1 MIFMQPAENR
11 LFAIAFVKLVKAFR
25 SPTRSSERNITLKC
39 EVRHPELPSCEPQG
53 LLFFGAPSRA
63 NSGASRSHS
72 AHGGRMRG
80 WSGGMNGVGC
90 KFWFAKKEQK
100 QKQNTDKKKRRRNNE
115 FTGINFERRVAFT
128 IFYIK
133 LNYFI

>member
-1 MIFMQPAENR
+1 MP
-11 LFAIAFVKLVKAFR
+11 
-25 SPTRSSERNITLKC
+25 P
-39 EVRHPELPSCEPQG
+39 CEPQG

-90 KFWFAKKEQK
+90 RFCFAKTEQK
-100 QKQNTDKKKRRRNNE
+100 QKQNTDKKREGVTMNLQELILKD
-115 FTGINFERRVAFT
+115 VWH
-128 IFYIK
+128 
-133 LNYFI
+133 LPYFI